1 MRPKRNDIRISR
13 KFVPNPVALK
23 SSKKDRRLRSTRSS
37 KLIEKNEDTTQT
49 SSFTH
54 NDEVSCTKDGRLLE
68 SRRSRNA
75 GAAKLNSVRK
85 LKVTSDLK
93 QKRSGSNDSR
103 ILLTDEK
110 RRRSGAENYINKRF
124 LYDVVEPPKRNR
136 QKKFPHFTDRSTAAL
151 MAVSSANLLKRH
163 KSKVGVSVH
172 KADDQDMS
180 AHVRSRHGRRLKP
193 KHEYSPSRSDDEDPV
208 TDHSPVTDAS
218 RRSMKKNRVFTQ
230 SSKSRLAARSDQA
243 VWSRSEI
250 SNKGYYSDENQDGEL
265 DRILTPKSYYPDAS
279 CLSTYSDVFNELQKP
294 ENLTHNKILDSVDE
308 YRHTESSKL
317 RNRFNVRHV
326 FSPSSNPKESTNSF
340 SRQNVFCSNHIP
352 AEVDRLNA
360 DQLTRIRKTSEEA
373 TGQEDDI
380 DSTESRGLINRQVQQ
395 SQDELEEDLL
405 APELSIITG
414 SSTVANPDGVL
425 VSTLTDAA
433 TMLSCNS
440 VSGSSRRKSPVR
452 PMQVLRTKT
461 AHTSTAATNVSPN
474 ILVTGSDNN
483 PFVFTSASV
492 VTNPVYTRSSDIDLG
507 HVGDVLTS
515 GMCSVF
521 PGSNTQS
528 FGEPNQSTESGFSVN
543 NCELEI
549 HSINNQAH
557 QILSSGS
564 PLTLTSI
571 TSMARVPVCTDGIS
585 GSKGNVTVS
594 SGLLPSLLTQSITRP
609 VSVIQQPIIS
619 RVFMTPNTTRP
630 VTTPATKPIISV
642 PPSTLGPI
650 SARRRPT
657 ILKRTPG
664 TGSSASSNSL
674 ITCRPAVFET
684 SESDA
689 DLSASP
695 SNRAIGVFNSG
706 TSSQLQKP
714 ISLITTE
721 ESGSS
726 SNLSNAT
733 TKLLQLVTTPSTPSE
748 RLNPN
753 QTASDRLFGKRLVAY
768 NRNTSQTPITSSTP
782 TQNSV
787 TTYQSSTLTN
797 TTTNTTTPYRYA
809 VVRGSA
815 DGKQYV
821 LISNPRLVDQTVH
834 EKPIV
839 TVTTSVN
846 DATLEPA
853 NVSTSLMGENYS
865 SEQLF
870 PLESCMSR
878 AFKVEINGAHLI
890 RTNSE
895 GCSMPGSDR
904 QIRTIYTTAQGVT
917 TMAAT

>member
-352 AEVDRLNA
+352 AEVDRNSSDIIDFCTGLNA

-483 PFVFTSASV
+483 
-492 VTNPVYTRSSDIDLG
+492 
-507 HVGDVLTS
+507 
-515 GMCSVF
+515 
-521 PGSNTQS
+521 NTQS

-664 TGSSASSNSL
+664 T
-674 ITCRPAVFET
+674 VFET

>member
-483 PFVFTSASV
+483 
-492 VTNPVYTRSSDIDLG
+492 
-507 HVGDVLTS
+507 
-515 GMCSVF
+515 
-521 PGSNTQS
+521 NTQS

>member
-1 MRPKRNDIRISR
+1 
-13 KFVPNPVALK
+13 
-23 SSKKDRRLRSTRSS
+23 
-37 KLIEKNEDTTQT
+37 
-49 SSFTH
+49 
-54 NDEVSCTKDGRLLE
+54 
-68 SRRSRNA
+68 
-75 GAAKLNSVRK
+75 
-85 LKVTSDLK
+85 
-93 QKRSGSNDSR
+93 
-103 ILLTDEK
+103 
-110 RRRSGAENYINKRF
+110 
-124 LYDVVEPPKRNR
+124 
-136 QKKFPHFTDRSTAAL
+136 
-151 MAVSSANLLKRH
+151 
-163 KSKVGVSVH
+163 
-172 KADDQDMS
+172 
-180 AHVRSRHGRRLKP
+180 
-193 KHEYSPSRSDDEDPV
+193 
-208 TDHSPVTDAS
+208 
-218 RRSMKKNRVFTQ
+218 
-230 SSKSRLAARSDQA
+230 
-243 VWSRSEI
+243 
-250 SNKGYYSDENQDGEL
+250 
-265 DRILTPKSYYPDAS
+265 
-279 CLSTYSDVFNELQKP
+279 
-294 ENLTHNKILDSVDE
+294 
-308 YRHTESSKL
+308 
-317 RNRFNVRHV
+317 
-326 FSPSSNPKESTNSF
+326 
-340 SRQNVFCSNHIP
+340 
-352 AEVDRLNA
+352 
-360 DQLTRIRKTSEEA
+360 
-373 TGQEDDI
+373 
-380 DSTESRGLINRQVQQ
+380 
-395 SQDELEEDLL
+395 
-405 APELSIITG
+405 
-414 SSTVANPDGVL
+414 
-425 VSTLTDAA
+425 
-433 TMLSCNS
+433 
-440 VSGSSRRKSPVR
+440 
-452 PMQVLRTKT
+452 MQVLRTKT

-521 PGSNTQS
+521 PVNYTSS
-528 FGEPNQSTESGFSVN
+528 FGHTA
-543 NCELEI
+543 
-549 HSINNQAH
+549 AH
-557 QILSSGS
+557 HF
-564 PLTLTSI
+564 P
-571 TSMARVPVCTDGIS
+571 CFYD
-585 GSKGNVTVS
+585 
-594 SGLLPSLLTQSITRP
+594 
-609 VSVIQQPIIS
+609 
-619 RVFMTPNTTRP
+619 PNTTRP

>member
-326 FSPSSNPKESTNSF
+326 FSPSSNPKG
-340 SRQNVFCSNHIP
+340 
-352 AEVDRLNA
+352 LNA

-664 TGSSASSNSL
+664 T
-674 ITCRPAVFET
+674 VFET